1 MLDWCEKNFAN
12 CQLGDE
18 RLTNRAF
25 AIGKALSQGFGKA
38 LSEIFRGANELKR
51 AYEFFANGKTE
62 FANII
67 EPHCEMTTEAAEKYE
82 VVLSVGDTTF
92 LDYGKI
98 RVKTEGY
105 GPTGNGGNGLILH
118 SALAIEPE
126 QGQTIGLLWQKV
138 WNREHK
144 AKAPEN
150 ETPEQKKQ
158 RRASQRKIARQ
169 RPFED
174 KESYRWVEALTELE
188 KKVEKNTHVIHIFD
202 REGDIAEVFDKVR
215 QLKHTGV
222 LVRAAHDRSLDQDSQ
237 RLWEKMES
245 QPIRFEQEIDIPAT
259 AKRKARH
266 AKLAVRFCPVQLRTP
281 YRFDNRAPLNVYAVY
296 ATEID
301 CPEEDDPLS
310 WMLLTTE
317 EVKDVEKATTIL
329 RWYTYRWRVEEYHKI
344 LKSGCQSERYRL
356 ASVGMKTLLGFLSVI
371 AIELLQ
377 VTYLHRTQPLAP
389 AIEILNPLQLKVLKA
404 RFPKLPAVLTVAWAV
419 ESIAFLGGYLEHRR
433 KTPLGIQVLW
443 RGWLK
448 LHDLCEGWQLA
459 ATT

>member
-1 MLDWCEKNFAN
+1 
-12 CQLGDE
+12 
-18 RLTNRAF
+18 
-25 AIGKALSQGFGKA
+25 
-38 LSEIFRGANELKR
+38 
-51 AYEFFANGKTE
+51 
-62 FANII
+62 
-67 EPHCEMTTEAAEKYE
+67 MTIEAAQKYE

-92 LDYGKI
+92 LDYGNI
-98 RVKTEGY
+98 NIKTEGY

-126 QGQTIGLLWQKV
+126 KGQTIGLLWKKL

-144 AKAPEN
+144 AKPPEN
-150 ETPEQKKQ
+150 ESPQQKKQ
-158 RRASQRKIARQ
+158 RRANQRKAARE
-169 RPFED
+169 RPFEE

-188 KKVEKNTHVIHIFD
+188 KKVENNSHMIHIFD

-215 QLKHTGV
+215 QLKHSGV
-222 LVRAAHDRSLDQDSQ
+222 LVRAAHDRSLDQVSQ
-237 RLWEKMES
+237 RLWGKMES
-245 QPIRFEQEIDIPAT
+245 QPIHFEQDIDIPAT

-266 AKLAVRFCPVQLRTP
+266 AKLAVRFCLVQLRTP

-301 CPEEDDPLS
+301 CPEEEEVPLS

-317 EVKDVEKATTIL
+317 EVKDVEKAATIL

-389 AIEILNPLQLKVLKA
+389 AIEILNPVQVVVLIA
-404 RFPKLPAVLTVAWAV
+404 RFPKLPEVLTVAWAV
-419 ESIAFLGGYLEHRR
+419 ESIAYLGGYLEHRR

-443 RGWLK
+443 RGWLT

-459 ATT
+459 AST